1 MHPSSVVVLTI
12 KIRCSLSLPNLT
24 DFQKLRIHSDLP
36 LDCAP
41 LDDQFEPIVAEI
53 VDAEWARKGRY
64 QCNSTAPSSGS
75 RGVKPVLAGVVAA
88 GMGGMGA
95 GLVLW

>member
-1 MHPSSVVVLTI
+1 MHPSSVVFLTI
-12 KIRCSLSLPNLT
+12 KTRCSLSLPNLT
-24 DFQKLRIHSDLP
+24 DFQKLQIHSDLP

-53 VDAEWARKGRY
+53 VETEWAREGRY

-75 RGVKPVLAGVVAA
+75 TAMKPGLAGVVAA
-88 GMGGMGA
+88 GMGA